1 MKENYKEKRHRTYV
15 GICVWLY
22 IYTIYAICYIYVMYI
37 YSKQMKSLWYNTHHI
52 LYGTC
57 DDDARGLCRLSRRKK
72 KEFNGT
78 MMRWYVRTPS
88 VVYRPIRYT
97 TCARAP
103 LQKTL
108 LFSSIIIIIKRYT
121 RRALSVCVMNI
132 KITQGMLF
140 LLYVYSIEENTCIE
154 ASFNLFYI
162 YAISSYKVHV
172 YSVYVCLLSLL
183 SNLFKYFIHYSL
195 CAHTHQLRKENL

>member
-1 MKENYKEKRHRTYV
+1 
-15 GICVWLY
+15 
-22 IYTIYAICYIYVMYI
+22 
-37 YSKQMKSLWYNTHHI
+37 MKSLWYNTHHI

-88 VVYRPIRYT
+88 VVYRPITYT

-140 LLYVYSIEENTCIE
+140 LLYVYSIDRGKHMHRSIIQ
-154 ASFNLFYI
+154 LVLYI
-162 YAISSYKVHV
+162 R
-172 YSVYVCLLSLL
+172 
-183 SNLFKYFIHYSL
+183 NFII
-195 CAHTHQLRKENL
+195 